1 MANSKSVQPKQSKH
15 SNPANGSSR
24 RSGLTELSIRNLGV
38 IENANVELNPG
49 LTVLS
54 GETGAGKT
62 MVLTALGLI
71 LGRKS
76 DSDLVR
82 TGQER
87 AVVSGRFTLNTD
99 LQNQVSELGGEIED
113 NDVII
118 TRTISN
124 QGKSRITLGGLPS
137 TANDV
142 NNLCQELVEIHA
154 QASTARLTKPN
165 VARELLDRF
174 GDLSNQIA
182 TYREKFTDYRDLLNR
197 ISDLEKAI
205 SVRDEKLAE
214 LKEFEQAV
222 KQLKPKTGELSEI
235 DALISKLGSVEALG
249 QSTSTAL
256 NLLSENDESISNQLS
271 QVKKNLDA
279 VYGKDVVLDEQ
290 IDRLQEIFLNL
301 QDLISDLYSYSQS
314 LEADPVRFE
323 ALQTRK
329 AAINALIKKYGTGSD
344 RNIAFEQIIERYAA
358 VASQIS
364 DLDNGSDRIDEL
376 KNQAG
381 KEFTELKKNA
391 LALSKARSDSAKQLA
406 TKVTSEL
413 TALAMPN
420 AALIVD
426 VEAADPAEF
435 SNYTIDGIDEVTLLF
450 GAHSGAKPLPIH
462 KAASGGE
469 LSRIML
475 ALEVVIAEREPV
487 GTYIFDEVDAGVGGK
502 AAIEVGK
509 RLSKLAKNA
518 QVIVVT
524 HLAQVAA
531 WADHHLVVKK
541 NEQGSVTQSDVSEV
555 LESERLT
562 EIARMLSG
570 QEESKTAQQHAKELI
585 QLVKESVIS

>member
-1 MANSKSVQPKQSKH
+1 VVNSK
-15 SNPANGSSR
+15 SSR

-38 IENANVELNPG
+38 IESASFELNPG
-49 LTVLS
+49 LTVLT

-87 AVVSGRFTLNTD
+87 AVISGRFTLNSN
-99 LQNQVSELGGEIED
+99 LQKQVEDLGGEIED

-118 TRTISN
+118 TRTVSN

-142 NNLCQELVEIHA
+142 ATLCEELVEIHA
-154 QASTARLTKPN
+154 QSSSARLTKSN
-165 VARELLDRF
+165 IARELLDRF
-174 GDLSNQIA
+174 GGLDIYIQSYQSLYTQYRSLLQRISELKKAIATRDQKLAQLREFESAVNQI
-182 TYREKFTDYRDLLNR
+182 
-197 ISDLEKAI
+197 
-205 SVRDEKLAE
+205 
-214 LKEFEQAV
+214 
-222 KQLKPKTGELSEI
+222 KPKVNELDEI
-235 DALISKLGSVEALG
+235 DNLISKLGSVEALG
-249 QSTSTAL
+249 QSTANSL
-256 NLLSENDESISNQLS
+256 NILNENDESVTVQMA
-271 QVKKNLDA
+271 QVKKNLDS
-279 VYGKDVVLDEQ
+279 VFGKDPALDSI
-290 IDRLQEIFLNL
+290 IDRFQDVSLNL

-323 ALQTRK
+323 HLQERK
-329 AAINALIKKYGTGSD
+329 SAINSLIKKYGVGSD
-344 RNIAFEQIIERYAA
+344 RTQAYNDILNRFEQVKAA
-358 VASQIS
+358 IS
-364 DLDNGSDRIDEL
+364 DLDSGTDRIGEL
-376 KNQAG
+376 EAQAQ
-381 KEFTELKKNA
+381 KEFTVLKSAA
-391 LALSKARSDSAKQLA
+391 LSLSKARFDSAADLA
-406 TKVTSEL
+406 TKVTAEL

-420 AALIVD
+420 ASLVVD
-426 VEAADPAEF
+426 IQAADPTNFE
-435 SNYTIDGIDEVTLLF
+435 NYSADGIDEVVLLF
-450 GAHSGAKPLPIH
+450 AAHSGAKALPIN

-475 ALEVVIAEREPV
+475 ALEVVIAEKEPV

-502 AAIEVGK
+502 AAIEVGR
-509 RLSKLAKNA
+509 RLSKLSQNA

-541 NEQGSVTQSDVSEV
+541 SEDGLVTQSDVQNVSQIQ
-555 LESERLT
+555 RLP

-570 QEESKTAQQHAKELI
+570 QEDSATAQQHAKELI

>member
-1 MANSKSVQPKQSKH
+1 MANSKSVQPKQLKQ
-15 SNPANGSSR
+15 ANQANRTNR

-174 GDLSNQIA
+174 GDLSNQIQ

-256 NLLSENDESISNQLS
+256 KI
-271 QVKKNLDA
+271 
-279 VYGKDVVLDEQ
+279 G
-290 IDRLQEIFLNL
+290 R
-301 QDLISDLYSYSQS
+301 
-314 LEADPVRFE
+314 
-323 ALQTRK
+323 
-329 AAINALIKKYGTGSD
+329 
-344 RNIAFEQIIERYAA
+344 
-358 VASQIS
+358 
-364 DLDNGSDRIDEL
+364 
-376 KNQAG
+376 
-381 KEFTELKKNA
+381 
-391 LALSKARSDSAKQLA
+391 
-406 TKVTSEL
+406 
-413 TALAMPN
+413 
-420 AALIVD
+420 
-426 VEAADPAEF
+426 
-435 SNYTIDGIDEVTLLF
+435 
-450 GAHSGAKPLPIH
+450 AH
-462 KAASGGE
+462 
-469 LSRIML
+469 
-475 ALEVVIAEREPV
+475 V
-487 GTYIFDEVDAGVGGK
+487 
-502 AAIEVGK
+502 
-509 RLSKLAKNA
+509 
-518 QVIVVT
+518 
-524 HLAQVAA
+524 
-531 WADHHLVVKK
+531 
-541 NEQGSVTQSDVSEV
+541 
-555 LESERLT
+555 
-562 EIARMLSG
+562 
-570 QEESKTAQQHAKELI
+570 
-585 QLVKESVIS
+585 

>member
-1 MANSKSVQPKQSKH
+1 VVNSK
-15 SNPANGSSR
+15 SSR

-38 IENANVELNPG
+38 IESASFELNPG
-49 LTVLS
+49 LTVLT

-87 AVVSGRFTLNTD
+87 AVISGRFTLNAN
-99 LQNQVSELGGEIED
+99 LQKQVEDLGGEIED

-118 TRTISN
+118 TRTVSN

-142 NNLCQELVEIHA
+142 ATLCEELVEIHA
-154 QASTARLTKPN
+154 QSSSARLTKSN
-165 VARELLDRF
+165 IARELLDRF
-174 GDLSNQIA
+174 GGLDIYIQSYQSLYTQYRSLLQRISELKKAIATRDQKLAQLREFESAVNQI
-182 TYREKFTDYRDLLNR
+182 
-197 ISDLEKAI
+197 
-205 SVRDEKLAE
+205 
-214 LKEFEQAV
+214 
-222 KQLKPKTGELSEI
+222 KPKVNELDEI
-235 DALISKLGSVEALG
+235 DNLISKLGSVEALG
-249 QSTSTAL
+249 QSTANSL
-256 NLLSENDESISNQLS
+256 NILNENDESVTVQMA
-271 QVKKNLDA
+271 QVKKNLDS
-279 VYGKDVVLDEQ
+279 VFGKDPALDSI
-290 IDRLQEIFLNL
+290 IDRFQDVSLNL

-323 ALQTRK
+323 HLQERK
-329 AAINALIKKYGTGSD
+329 SAINSLIKKYGVGSD
-344 RNIAFEQIIERYAA
+344 RTQAYNDILNRFEQVKAA
-358 VASQIS
+358 IS
-364 DLDNGSDRIDEL
+364 DLDSGTDRIGEL
-376 KNQAG
+376 EAQAQ
-381 KEFTELKKNA
+381 KEFTVLKSAA
-391 LALSKARSDSAKQLA
+391 LSLSKARFDSAADLA
-406 TKVTSEL
+406 TKVTAEL

-420 AALIVD
+420 ASLVVD
-426 VEAADPAEF
+426 IQAADPTNFE
-435 SNYTIDGIDEVTLLF
+435 NYSADGIDEVVLLF
-450 GAHSGAKPLPIH
+450 AAHSGAKALPIN

-475 ALEVVIAEREPV
+475 ALEVVIAEKEPV

-502 AAIEVGK
+502 AAIEVGR
-509 RLSKLAKNA
+509 RLSKLSQNA

-541 NEQGSVTQSDVSEV
+541 SEDGLVTQSDVQNVSQIQ
-555 LESERLT
+555 RLP

-570 QEESKTAQQHAKELI
+570 QEDSATAQQHAKELI

>member
-1 MANSKSVQPKQSKH
+1 MANSKST
-15 SNPANGSSR
+15 R

-38 IENANVELNPG
+38 IESASFELNPG
-49 LTVLS
+49 LTVLT

-87 AVVSGRFTLNTD
+87 AVISGRFTLNSN
-99 LQNQVSELGGEIED
+99 LQKQVEDLGGEIED

-118 TRTISN
+118 TRTVSN

-142 NNLCQELVEIHA
+142 ATLCEELVEIHA
-154 QASTARLTKPN
+154 QSSSARLTKSN
-165 VARELLDRF
+165 IARELLDRF
-174 GDLSNQIA
+174 GGLEKYIQSYQSLY
-182 TYREKFTDYRDLLNR
+182 TQYRSLLQR
-197 ISDLEKAI
+197 ISDLKKAI
-205 SVRDEKLAE
+205 ATRDQKLAQ
-214 LKEFEQAV
+214 LREFESAV
-222 KQLKPKTGELSEI
+222 NQIKPKANELDEI
-235 DALISKLGSVEALG
+235 DNLISKLGSVEALG
-249 QSTSTAL
+249 QSTANSL
-256 NLLSENDESISNQLS
+256 NILNENDESVTVQMA
-271 QVKKNLDA
+271 QVKKNLDS
-279 VYGKDVVLDEQ
+279 VFGKDPALDSI
-290 IDRLQEIFLNL
+290 IDRFQDVSLNL

-323 ALQTRK
+323 HLQERK
-329 AAINALIKKYGTGSD
+329 SAINSLIKKYGVGSD
-344 RNIAFEQIIERYAA
+344 RTQAYNDILNRFEQVKAA
-358 VASQIS
+358 IT
-364 DLDNGSDRIDEL
+364 DLDSGTDRIGEL
-376 KNQAG
+376 EAQAQ
-381 KEFTELKKNA
+381 KEFTVLKSAA
-391 LALSKARSDSAKQLA
+391 LSLSKARFDSAADLA
-406 TKVTSEL
+406 TKVTAEL

-420 AALIVD
+420 ASLVVD
-426 VEAADPAEF
+426 IQAADPTNFE
-435 SNYTIDGIDEVTLLF
+435 NYSADGIDEVVLLF
-450 GAHSGAKPLPIH
+450 AAHSGAKALPIN

-475 ALEVVIAEREPV
+475 ALEVVIAEKEPV

-502 AAIEVGK
+502 AAIEVGR
-509 RLSKLAKNA
+509 RLSKLSQNA

-541 NEQGSVTQSDVSEV
+541 SEDGLVTQSDVQNVSQIQ
-555 LESERLT
+555 RLP

-570 QEESKTAQQHAKELI
+570 QEDSATAQQHAKELI